1 MATEDTKEIEKEN
14 GFTFITD
21 EEVQAA
27 IEESKKQGEAILAEL
42 EQKENAKQEL
52 ITKVSDG
59 LKAAG
64 LTDEQVDAFI
74 ELVG

>member
-1 MATEDTKEIEKEN
+1 MATKDTKEDYKDSSP
-14 GFTFITD
+14 FISD
-21 EEVQAA
+21 EDVQAA

-42 EQKENAKQEL
+42 EQKENAKQQL

-59 LKAAG
+59 LKSAG
-64 LTDEQVDAFI
+64 LTNEQVDAFI